1 MVLFNLN
8 SISQPHQFFGDRFI
22 LRDRSGQRTIA
33 GGIIIDPYPPQ
44 KLINRP
50 ERIRAIEIMS
60 KNSNKEVFLLL
71 LKLSSWG
78 LDLSQFIKS
87 RNITETEALS
97 LFKPL
102 SFKKLSSNKSVWSI
116 SKINWENCT
125 KRVLEDIVNFHQESP
140 KFFGIDTLFG
150 FFSGVPSPT
159 CM

>member
-1 MVLFNLN
+1 
-8 SISQPHQFFGDRFI
+8 
-22 LRDRSGQRTIA
+22 
-33 GGIIIDPYPPQ
+33 
-44 KLINRP
+44 
-50 ERIRAIEIMS
+50 MS

-102 SFKKLSSNKSVWSI
+102 SFKKLSNNKSVWAI

-125 KRVLEDIVNFHQESP
+125 KRVLEDIMNFHQESP
-140 KFFGIDTLFG
+140 KLFGIDKNLVLKKFKDQAPEFVIEKIIQELINTNEIKL
-150 FFSGVPSPT
+150 
-159 CM
+159 